1 MLHVLWSLCRA
12 RGTPAD
18 LPASTAFV
26 NATLAAYAGSTLL
39 ALVIFRGAAY
49 GLPIAV
55 LSAALLG
62 LVVWLI
68 TYLKGFPERVPQTI
82 AAVAGTGTLMNLVVL
97 PMYLLVAFGGA
108 RSMALAVFVNTAAV
122 AWSLI
127 VVSHIFRKAL
137 DERAGPAIGFALLF
151 HLALLFGV
159 AVFDPLVAGPAS
171 DDIPAAAPAAG
182 QR

>member
-1 MLHVLWSLCRA
+1 MLDVLWSLCRA

-18 LPASTAFV
+18 LPASTRFV
-26 NATLAAYAGSTLL
+26 NLALAAYAGSTLL
-39 ALVIFRGAAY
+39 ALVIFRGTAY

-68 TYLKGFPERVPQTI
+68 MYLKGFPERVPQTI

-97 PMYLLVAFGGA
+97 PLYLLVAFGGT
-108 RSMALAVFVNTAAV
+108 RSMVLAVFVNTAAV

-127 VVSHIFRKAL
+127 VVSHIFRRAL
-137 DERAGPAIGFALLF
+137 DERIGPAVGFALLF
-151 HLALLFGV
+151 HLALLIGV
-159 AVFDPLVAGPAS
+159 ALVDPLVAGPAS
-171 DDIPAAAPAAG
+171 YDIPAATAPPG
-182 QR
+182 QP